1 MFAAARGAVLHAFAA
16 PKFVEL
22 APSPRNAETVGS
34 ASRDAKTVTMAHELA
49 RSFAL
54 WCPGSSATGVH
65 LLATSRR
72 DFVLTKA
79 VDGVGAPIEAAG
91 PRALAAKQ
99 RTARLGAKT
108 HSRGPRCL
116 RCRLG
121 QPNDAHFKRQKL
133 LKTLKNHIRQ
143 KCPFR
148 SQWWIIRDRFNDLS
162 WFSGGFYL
170 DLVPSQ
176 LIFSARLPACTKL
189 CTQPIILAYG
199 SCASAKVCRHS
210 VGVWLYAEGPGPIM
224 LRIRRR
230 SFEWESR

>member
-1 MFAAARGAVLHAFAA
+1 MHAFAA

-162 WFSGGFYL
+162 WFSGRFYL
-170 DLVPSQ
+170 DLVPS
-176 LIFSARLPACTKL
+176 LIFQREAARMHQTLHATHYFSIRKLRLSESLPPFGRRVALRSIAPNLPTP
-189 CTQPIILAYG
+189 TN
-199 SCASAKVCRHS
+199 CA
-210 VGVWLYAEGPGPIM
+210 
-224 LRIRRR
+224 
-230 SFEWESR
+230 